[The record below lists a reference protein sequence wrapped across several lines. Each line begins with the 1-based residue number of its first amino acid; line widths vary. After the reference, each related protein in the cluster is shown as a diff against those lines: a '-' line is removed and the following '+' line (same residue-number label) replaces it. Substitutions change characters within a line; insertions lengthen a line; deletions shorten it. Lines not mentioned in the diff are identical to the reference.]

1 MAIVA
6 QITIIVLFSSLAVR
20 AFLQRG
26 MPRVGGKFGPLRTLE
41 SLSST
46 PAGFSRT
53 YARMMTVFAATAD
66 ATSFPN
72 LKAFLRHGTVGQ
84 LILMRIY
91 RVAGCKTEIEM
102 PAEPP
107 DYERIDVAETLALLR
122 ELPDLRVIR
131 RLHLS
136 DEPCFLDPWVQK
148 VRNQTIF
155 IVGNATNF
163 RLVVLYKPDR
173 RLGASVGLTL
183 LHEWLHIIAF
193 DSWMQVWRFNR
204 AKTVEQLEAAAV
216 EPVNFGLRKTPIYE
230 AWCELGE
237 KLFGYDET
245 IARQAALA
253 SPVHAM
259 ILWRRVEKIMRK
271 APARFRSTRF
281 TEFEARAAFMHAEV
295 KPKARQAWTNRRLWS
310 RFKRLKGN
318 ICGC

>member
-6 QITIIVLFSSLAVR
+6 QITIIILFSSLVVR

-26 MPRVGGKFGPLRTLE
+26 MPRVGGKFGPLQTLE
-41 SLSST
+41 SPASI

-53 YARMMTVFAATAD
+53 YARMMTVFASTAD

-72 LKAFLRHGTVGQ
+72 LKAYLRHGTVGQ
-84 LILMRIY
+84 STLMRIY
-91 RVAGCKTEIEM
+91 RVARCKTEIEI
-102 PAEPP
+102 PVEPP
-107 DYERIDVAETLALLR
+107 DYERIDVAEALALLR
-122 ELPDLRVIR
+122 ELPDLRAIR

-136 DEPCFLDPWVQK
+136 DQPCFLDPWAQK
-148 VRNQTIF
+148 IRNRTIF

-173 RLGASVGLTL
+173 RLGTFVGLTL
-183 LHEWLHIIAF
+183 LHEWLHIVAF

-204 AKTVEQLEAAAV
+204 AKAVEPLEAPAV

-230 AWCELGE
+230 AWCDLGE

-259 ILWRRVEKIMRK
+259 ILWRRIEKIMRK

-281 TEFEARAAFMHAEV
+281 TEFEARAVFMHTEV
-295 KPKARQAWTNRRLWS
+295 KPKARQAWATRRLWS
-310 RFKRLKGN
+310 RFKWL
-318 ICGC
+318 